1 MCERYFMTL
10 SEYIIAQG
18 RGGLTRL
25 SEQLGTSKGYLHD
38 LCNDPTRKPSIN
50 MAKKIELATGGEV
63 TALGLLGLE
72 PPKKTEA
79 A

>member
-1 MCERYFMTL
+1 MCERSFMTL

-25 SEQLGTSKGYLHD
+25 AEQLGTSKGYLHD
-38 LCNDPTRKPSIN
+38 LCNDPNRRPSIEL
-50 MAKKIELATGGEV
+50 AKKIELATGGKV

-72 PPKKTEA
+72 SPKKIEA

>member
-1 MCERYFMTL
+1 MTL
-10 SEYIIAQG
+10 SDYIVAQG

-25 SEQLGTSKGYLHD
+25 AEKLGTSKGYLHD
-38 LCNDPTRKPSIN
+38 LCNDPTRRPSIEL
-50 MAKKIELATGGEV
+50 AKKIELATGGDV